1 MANENRA
8 QNYVASSMM
17 QTFARTLDNT
27 IETLD
32 PNGEKGLLNA
42 GYRAI
47 DSLSIEKGYPHWH
60 AEIK

>member
-1 MANENRA
+1 MGWELHIPNESCLPVYHALMEAGKNA
-8 QNYVASSMM
+8 
-17 QTFARTLDNT
+17 
-27 IETLD
+27 
-32 PNGEKGLLNA
+32 GLLNA